1 MHSARLSSS
10 DRLKRVADVL
20 GDGQP
25 HTTLEIIKA
34 AGVCAV
40 NSCVSELRRNGY
52 TISCN
57 RLSKDVWVYQMAKW
71 GIA

>member
-10 DRLKRVADVL
+10 DRLKRVAAVL
-20 GDGQP
+20 GDGLP
-25 HTTLEIIKA
+25 HTTLEIVQA

-52 TISCN
+52 SITCQRSGDIW
-57 RLSKDVWVYQMAKW
+57 RYQMSKW

>member
-25 HTTLEIIKA
+25 HTTLEIVHA

-52 TISCN
+52 SITCQRSG
-57 RLSKDVWVYQMAKW
+57 DVWFYRMNKW
-71 GIA
+71 GAA